1 MMRRGA
7 RTGGVGKN
15 QPRTNKKQPI
25 PGPKRDDRGPP
36 KAGSKQVPPK
46 KPVT

>member
-15 QPRTNKKQPI
+15 TPRTNKKQPI

-36 KAGSKQVPPK
+36 KAGPAKGKTPK
-46 KPVT
+46 KP